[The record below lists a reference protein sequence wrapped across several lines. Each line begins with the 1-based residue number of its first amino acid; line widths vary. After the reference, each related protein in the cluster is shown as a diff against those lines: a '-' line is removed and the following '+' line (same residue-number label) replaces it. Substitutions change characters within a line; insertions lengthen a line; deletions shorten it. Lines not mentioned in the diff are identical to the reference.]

1 MRRGPRSVSFC
12 FAPGPACP
20 PLRVHRL
27 SLPSGKRLRFVLYF
41 IQMRLFCLRYATMAR
56 ERPVPLPKHAR
67 LLQALGENLRLAR
80 KRRKLT
86 TIQVAERAGI
96 SRSTLYHLEKGDANT
111 SIGSLLQVLV
121 ALRLEDDLGQV
132 GADDL
137 LGRKLMDAG
146 LEKPRV
152 PRKKPR
158 RRAEP

>member
-1 MRRGPRSVSFC
+1 
-12 FAPGPACP
+12 
-20 PLRVHRL
+20 
-27 SLPSGKRLRFVLYF
+27 
-41 IQMRLFCLRYATMAR
+41 MAR

-67 LLQALGENLRLAR
+67 LLQALGENIRLAR

-111 SIGSLLQVLV
+111 SLGSLLQILV
-121 ALRLEDDLGQV
+121 ALRLENDLGQV

-152 PRKKPR
+152 SGKQPR
-158 RRAEP
+158 RKAEP